1 MRFNDGRMN
10 ARRFSI
16 PFRLALVSGGLWLA
30 ATGCAAAPVSHASAD
45 ALEPS
50 PTAAALLPPTAPSPA
65 PTLEVVSAV
74 VPEAPTPTAPPAAT
88 ATLWPT
94 LSPAPFVPISSLVE
108 TASIADIT
116 GHSQTL
122 SLSCEARAAADW
134 AGYFGVAIDELTF
147 LSQLPVSDD
156 PDVGFVGDVRGEWGQ
171 IPPNAYGVHAWPV
184 ASLLH
189 DYGLRARSRHYMSVE
204 DLRGEIAAGRPVIV
218 WVVGHVDGVGE
229 RVRYRASSG
238 RETIV
243 APFEHVVIAVGY
255 TADTIT
261 VLDGARRYDRPL
273 ETFVNSWALLGNMT
287 IIYTGP

>member
-1 MRFNDGRMN
+1 MRFNDDRMN
-10 ARRFSI
+10 APHFSTL
-16 PFRLALVSGGLWLA
+16 FRLALVSGWLWMTA
-30 ATGCAAAPVSHASAD
+30 GCAAPAISHAAA

-50 PTAAALLPPTAPSPA
+50 PTAAALLPPTVPPPA
-65 PTLEVVSAV
+65 PTLGATDT
-74 VPEAPTPTAPPAAT
+74 PAPAAPTTLLAAPAT

-94 LSPAPFVPISSLVE
+94 LPPAPFIPIADLPVE
-108 TASIADIT
+108 ASIENIT

-134 AGYFGVAIDELTF
+134 AAYFGVAIDELTF
-147 LSQLPVSDD
+147 LGQLPTSDD

-184 ASLLH
+184 ASLLR

-204 DLRGEIAAGRPVIV
+204 DLRGEIAGGRPVIV
-218 WVVGHVDGVGE
+218 WVVGHVDGEGE
-229 RVRYRASSG
+229 RFRYRAGSG

-273 ETFVNSWALLGNMT
+273 ETFVNSWALLGNMAV
-287 IIYTGP
+287 IYTGP